1 LQIDLMEGRRKRG
14 FLLSSY
20 QLHGSLRGNCFA
32 QKIDCLLAAT
42 KMSKASMNVNMG
54 KNNFLENGISFC
66 TVCHVHWCFCSSDT
80 AGADL
85 MHMILQR

>member
-1 LQIDLMEGRRKRG
+1 MKRG

-20 QLHGSLRGNCFA
+20 QLHGSLRSNCFA

-54 KNNFLENGISFC
+54 KKTNFLENGISFC
-66 TVCHVHWCFCSSDT
+66 TACHVHWCFCRSVRHSRCRFHAHDF
-80 AGADL
+80 AEV
-85 MHMILQR
+85 MV

>member
-1 LQIDLMEGRRKRG
+1 MEGRMKRG
-14 FLLSSY
+14 FLLFSY
-20 QLHGSLRGNCFA
+20 QLHGSLRSNCFA

-54 KNNFLENGISFC
+54 KKTFWKMASAFAP
-66 TVCHVHWCFCSSDT
+66 HVMCIGAFADLSDT
-80 AGADL
+80 AGADF